1 MPGSR
6 ARRAGAGHCETDV
19 IGMLK
24 RRGMAFAICA
34 CLPVVVLYG
43 AFYLMPLLAT
53 IVTSFMKWDKINI
66 EGFAGLANYARLFRD
81 PVFYISV
88 KNILSWVSIAVFVH
102 IPFAVMVALMLSTKM
117 RGWKFLRTAYFVP
130 QIISSVAWA
139 TIFISVFN
147 PSYGL
152 LNGVLS
158 LVGQPHMARNWLF
171 DPVTAWGA
179 IICTWLFFIGMYSM
193 IMLAELISIPEEVL
207 QSAAIDGANLM
218 QTAIFIKLPAMRLV
232 TGTCMILTVTGG
244 IRFFDGLYIMTNGA
258 PNYRTETLALYLYQQ
273 YSYADF
279 SYANT
284 IGVFLLCMGMVLVSL
299 VMWGMGTNRPHEL
312 D

>member
-1 MPGSR
+1 M
-6 ARRAGAGHCETDV
+6 H
-19 IGMLK
+19 MLR
-24 RRGMAFAICA
+24 RRGLGFAVCA
-34 CLPVVVLYG
+34 CLPVMVLYG
-43 AFYLMPLLAT
+43 AFYLAPLLAT
-53 IVTSFMKWDKINI
+53 IATSFMKWDKINI
-66 EGFAGLANYARLFRD
+66 EGFAGLNNYQRLFQD
-81 PVFYISV
+81 PVFYTSV
-88 KNILSWVSIAVFVH
+88 KNILSWVSFAVFVH
-102 IPFAVMVALMLSTKM
+102 IPFAIVVALILSTKM
-117 RGWKFLRTAYFVP
+117 RGWKLLRTAYFIP

-147 PSYGL
+147 PGYGL
-152 LNGVLS
+152 LNSVLE
-158 LVGQPHMARNWLF
+158 LMGLPQMARNWLF
-171 DPVTAWGA
+171 DPATAWGS

-193 IMLAELISIPEEVL
+193 IMLAELISIPEEML
-207 QSAAIDGANLM
+207 QSAAIDGANLI
-218 QTAIFIKLPAMRLV
+218 QTALYIKLPAMRLV

-299 VMWGMGTNRPHEL
+299 VMRVMGTNRAHEME
-312 D
+312 